1 MAISSAVWVEGVLG
15 LNVQD
20 GEATA
25 RVELRSPIAA
35 FASLGSSEPWP
46 SLALSTP
53 ADLRDTPAIDE
64 FRTPPAS
71 VETTPPLPDRN
82 PIVVQSPAKAKMA
95 IEPAPYVGPAAP
107 TNKLHAITPYA
118 ETSLPIPD
126 RKPVLGQSTAKPKMA
141 NPTYVEGGA
150 TADEPVPPS
159 AAKTSLSDRRP
170 VFVRPPTKSR
180 VVLRGSPIPPS
191 QDGQKWFDS
200 RYK

>member
-1 MAISSAVWVEGVLG
+1 MAISSAVWVEAVLG

-95 IEPAPYVGPAAP
+95 IG
-107 TNKLHAITPYA
+107 
-118 ETSLPIPD
+118 
-126 RKPVLGQSTAKPKMA
+126 
-141 NPTYVEGGA
+141 
-150 TADEPVPPS
+150 
-159 AAKTSLSDRRP
+159 RRP
-170 VFVRPPTKSR
+170 MWGLPRPRISFTPSHPTRKHHCQSLTGNRFLDSQPRSPRWRIRPMWKVALRPMSPFRRVPQKHRYLIGGLFLFGRPQSR
-180 VVLRGSPIPPS
+180 GWYFSPIPPS